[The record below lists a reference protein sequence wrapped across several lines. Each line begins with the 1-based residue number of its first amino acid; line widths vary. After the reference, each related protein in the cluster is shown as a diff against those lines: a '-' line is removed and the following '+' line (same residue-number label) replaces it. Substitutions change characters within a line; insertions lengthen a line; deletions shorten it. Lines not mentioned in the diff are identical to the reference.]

1 MVVAVPIILHIHT
14 HEHHDEHHEHEHG
27 DETPEWVSA
36 LFASLRTVTE
46 NQQAIL
52 ERIEQMSATNSDEFE
67 AMRDQLQKASDD
79 FDKFRSDVNARLDT
93 IGTAGTLNTAQRAAF
108 DEAKT
113 LVAGLDSRITDADA
127 ALQASST
134 VSGAG
139 GGTDTT
145 GGGASGAVV
154 FDSADP
160 TPNGSPLADG
170 TIRNTPG
177 ADPVNP
183 MPGFDPTKPVTR

>member
-1 MVVAVPIILHIHT
+1 MVVAVPIVLHIHT

-27 DETPEWVSA
+27 DRTPEWVSA
-36 LFASLRTVTE
+36 LFASLRTVTDS
-46 NQQAIL
+46 QQTIL
-52 ERIEQMSATNSDEFE
+52 ERMEQMSATNSDEFE

-79 FDKFRSDVNARLDT
+79 FDKFRSDVNARLDV
-93 IGTAGTLNTAQRAAF
+93 IGTAGTLNAAQRAAF

-113 LVAGLDSRITDADA
+113 LASGLDSRINDADA

-134 VSGAG
+134 V
-139 GGTDTT
+139 

-183 MPGFDPTKPVTR
+183 MPGFDSTKPVTR